1 MLQKLTEE
9 KLREILEKGSK
20 EFAEKGFERAS
31 MKNIAKS
38 AGISVGVLYKYYEN
52 KDDFFDACLEDSL
65 KVLSEKMEEFN
76 SWDITPRDRIERLLH
91 LVLEFSRENPD
102 AVRMYH
108 EITSSSFTEKARKL
122 ATHIESISA
131 KTYRDYMTALKEA
144 DLLKEDII
152 PEAAAFF
159 FDNCLMM
166 LQFSYNVD
174 YFDERKKLYLGSVYD
189 NDDVLIKQMM
199 LMLDGAL
206 LRRD

>member
-9 KLREILEKGSK
+9 KLKEILIEGSK

-31 MKNIAKS
+31 MKNIAS
-38 AGISVGVLYKYYEN
+38 NAGISVGVLYKYYEN

-65 KVLSEKMEEFN
+65 KVLSDKMEEFL
-76 SWDITPRDRIERLLH
+76 SWPITPRERIRRLLY
-91 LVLEFSRENPD
+91 LVLEFSRENPN

-131 KTYRDYMTALKEA
+131 KTYCDYMTALKEMN
-144 DLLKEDII
+144 LLKEDII
-152 PEAAAFF
+152 PEAGAFLL
-159 FDNCLMM
+159 DNCLMM
-166 LQFSYNVD
+166 LQFSYNVE
-174 YFDERKKLYLGSVYD
+174 YFDERKKIYLGRLYD
-189 NDDVLIKQMM
+189 NDDELVEQMM